1 MNIFVKYRIFIIS
14 ITLIAIIT
22 AGVFTYLKPAE
33 YDTSIAFSINRIN
46 KQETEDFQYD
56 GYYAIQA
63 SDLFSQTVMSW
74 MMTPSVLLEIYER
87 AGIDPQITS
96 TENFTSRFKARK
108 YSPQNVVIRYRER
121 DEKTA
126 QKIADAI
133 IAIVEEKAS
142 AAVQTSD
149 QKAFFEVVG
158 SLPVIVERKPLLWL
172 NLIVGLIGG
181 LLVSVIAA
189 YTIEYLKSSKPEQIK
204 EA

>member
-1 MNIFVKYRIFIIS
+1 MNIIVKYRIFII
-14 ITLIAIIT
+14 ILTLVAIIA
-22 AGVFTYLKPAE
+22 AGGFTYLKPVE
-33 YDTSIAFSINRIN
+33 HDTSIAFSINRIN
-46 KQETEDFQYD
+46 KQETEDYQYD

-96 TENFTSRFKARK
+96 TENFISRFKAKK
-108 YSPQNVVIRYRER
+108 YSPQNVVVRYRER
-121 DEKTA
+121 DKQTA

-133 IAIVEEKAS
+133 IAIVEEKTA

-158 SLPVIVERKPLLWL
+158 SLPVIVEKKPLLWL
-172 NLIVGLIGG
+172 NLIIGLVGG
-181 LLVSVIAA
+181 LLVSIIAA
-189 YTIEYLKSSKPEQIK
+189 YTVEYLRGGKSEQTK

>member
-1 MNIFVKYRIFIIS
+1 MNIIVKYRIFII
-14 ITLIAIIT
+14 ILTLVAIIA
-22 AGVFTYLKPAE
+22 AGGVTYLKPVE

-46 KQETEDFQYD
+46 KQETEDYQFD

-74 MMTPSVLLEIYER
+74 MMTPSVLLEIYEK

-96 TENFTSRFKARK
+96 TENFTSRFKAKK

-121 DEKTA
+121 DEQTA

-133 IAIVEEKAS
+133 IAIVEEKAA

-149 QKAFFEVVG
+149 KKAFFEVVG
-158 SLPVIVERKPLLWL
+158 SLPVIVEKKPILWL
-172 NLIVGLIGG
+172 NLIIGLVGG
-181 LLVSVIAA
+181 LLVSAIAA
-189 YTIEYLKSSKPEQIK
+189 YTIEYLRGSKPEQTK
-204 EA
+204 ES

>member
-1 MNIFVKYRIFIIS
+1 MNIIVKYRIFII
-14 ITLIAIIT
+14 ILTLVAIIA
-22 AGVFTYLKPAE
+22 AGGFTYLKPVE
-33 YDTSIAFSINRIN
+33 HDTSIAFSINRIN
-46 KQETEDFQYD
+46 KQETEDYQYD

-96 TENFTSRFKARK
+96 TENFISRFKAKK
-108 YSPQNVVIRYRER
+108 YSPQNVVVRYRER
-121 DEKTA
+121 DKQTA

-133 IAIVEEKAS
+133 IAIVEEKTA

-149 QKAFFEVVG
+149 QKAFFVFVG
-158 SLPVIVERKPLLWL
+158 SLPVIVEKKPLLWL
-172 NLIVGLIGG
+172 NLIIGLVGG
-181 LLVSVIAA
+181 LLVSIIAA
-189 YTIEYLKSSKPEQIK
+189 YTVEYLRGGKSEQTK